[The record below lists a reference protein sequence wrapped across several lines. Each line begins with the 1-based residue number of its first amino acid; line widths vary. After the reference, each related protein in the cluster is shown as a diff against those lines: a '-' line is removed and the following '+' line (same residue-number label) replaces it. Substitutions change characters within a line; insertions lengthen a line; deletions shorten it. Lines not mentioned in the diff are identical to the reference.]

1 MRYLLAMDQGT
12 TSSRAM
18 LFDRDGNVRGV
29 AQQEY
34 RQIYPQSG
42 WVEHDPED
50 IWQSQLAVARKV
62 LADTGIGARE
72 IAAIGIANQRETTL
86 LWERATGRPLANAI
100 VWQDRR
106 TADMCERL
114 RQQGFEPLFRGRTGL
129 LLDPYFSGTKL
140 AWLLDTIP
148 DARDRAR
155 RGELAFGT
163 VDSWLLW
170 QLTRGQVHA
179 TDTTNA
185 ARTLLFDIH
194 RSCWDPELLAILDI
208 PAELLPQVH
217 PSSHEFGRSDAELFG
232 APIVIGGIAGDQ
244 QAALFGQACHR
255 PGMVKNTYGTGCFM
269 LLQTGSIAC
278 ESKHGLL
285 TTSAA
290 QIDTTPS
297 YALEGS
303 VFIGGAVVQWLR
315 DGLGIIDSSA
325 QIEALATSVPD
336 SGGVYFV
343 PAFSGLGS
351 PYWDAHARG
360 AMFGLSRGT
369 TAAHIARAGLEAIGY
384 QSAELL
390 TAMQRDAAAP
400 IAELRVDGGAAA
412 NNLLMQHQ
420 ADLLGVPVV
429 RPRIIETTALGAACL
444 AGLTTGL
451 WRDTA
456 EIARHWQAERTFE
469 PRLDRD
475 AAAQRMQSWQD
486 AVQRTRGAP
495 P

>member
-1 MRYLLAMDQGT
+1 MPYLLAMDQGT

-29 AQQEY
+29 AQREY
-34 RQIYPQSG
+34 PQLYPQSG
-42 WVEHDPED
+42 WVEHDPAD
-50 IWQSQLAVARKV
+50 IWQSQLAVAREV
-62 LADTGIGARE
+62 LTETGIAARE
-72 IAAIGIANQRETTL
+72 VAAIGIANQRETTL

-106 TADMCERL
+106 TAELCEQL
-114 RQQGFEPLFRGRTGL
+114 KAQGHEPLFRRRTGL

-140 AWLLDTIP
+140 AWLLDHVP
-148 DARDRAR
+148 DARRRAQA
-155 RGELAFGT
+155 GELAFGT

-170 QLTRGQVHA
+170 QLTGGQVHA
-179 TDTTNA
+179 TDNTNA

-194 RSCWDPELLAILDI
+194 RGCWDPELLAILNI
-208 PAELLPQVH
+208 PAELLPRVH
-217 PSSHEFGRSDAELFG
+217 PSSHEFGQTAPELFG
-232 APIVIGGIAGDQ
+232 APIAIGGIAGDQ
-244 QAALFGQACHR
+244 QAALFGQACHQ
-255 PGMVKNTYGTGCFM
+255 PGMIKNTYGTGCFM
-269 LLQTGSIAC
+269 LLQTGAIAC
-278 ESKHGLL
+278 ESRHGLL

-290 QIDTTPS
+290 QVDATPS

-315 DGLGIIDSSA
+315 DGLGVIDSSA
-325 QIEALATSVPD
+325 EIEALATSVPD

-390 TAMQRDAAAP
+390 IAMQRDAAAP
-400 IAELRVDGGAAA
+400 IKELRVDGGAAA

-429 RPRIIETTALGAACL
+429 RPRIIETTALGAAYL
-444 AGLTTGL
+444 AGLTAGL

-456 EIARHWQAERTFE
+456 EIARYWQAERTFE
-469 PRLDRD
+469 PRIDRD
-475 AAAQRMQSWQD
+475 VAAQRMQSWQD